1 MLEMQNTICNL
12 KEAHKT
18 NRAMHLQCEI
28 HCYEIDIISAR
39 LNTSFAI
46 DFVFLFV
53 AQISQIARS
62 IYAH

>member
-1 MLEMQNTICNL
+1 
-12 KEAHKT
+12 
-18 NRAMHLQCEI
+18 MHLQCEI
-28 HCYEIDIISAR
+28 HCYEIDIIVHVS
-39 LNTSFAI
+39 NTSFAI